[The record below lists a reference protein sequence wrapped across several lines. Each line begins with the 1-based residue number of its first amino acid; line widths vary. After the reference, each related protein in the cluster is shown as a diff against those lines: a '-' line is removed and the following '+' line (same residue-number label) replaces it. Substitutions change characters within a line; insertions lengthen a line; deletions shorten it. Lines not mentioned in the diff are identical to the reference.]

1 MKTYI
6 VVTKEGKTEAPN
18 ALFKVSN
25 SQVMGIIKNVN
36 NENEALK
43 KLLIEKDWIFDAQFN
58 VAEFE
63 LFEIL

>member
-6 VVTKEGKTEAPN
+6 IVTHEGKTEAPN
-18 ALFKVSN
+18 SVFKVN
-25 SQVMGIIKNVN
+25 NMQVMGIIKDVN
-36 NENEALK
+36 NENGAIK
-43 KLLIEKDWIFDAQFN
+43 KLLIENDWIIDAQFN

>member
-6 VVTKEGKTEAPN
+6 IVTHEGKTEAPN
-18 ALFKVSN
+18 SVFKVN
-25 SQVMGIIKNVN
+25 NMQAMGIIKDVN
-36 NENEALK
+36 NENGAIK
-43 KLLIEKDWIFDAQFN
+43 KLLIENDWIIDAQFN